1 MRESQQS
8 DGSSG
13 YPMLQ
18 RFPTDLDHE
27 TDEDVVLDSSPEDL
41 LGKSLFPENDDW
53 ADANQHSEGSEED
66 QLSDNCASHAGSTV
80 NHQQAIRRSLCNWS
94 HHEYP
99 HSPETGHDEIDEL
112 SGDDGDAEMAYSDEE
127 DRSEDEDENVDSK
140 TEASLEEDEW
150 IPMSQDELDSSQAKV
165 PAQAPTARAPA
176 MEIDID
182 PQIAAMSTAEL
193 RARVKAYGL
202 PCAALKQDR
211 LLILCAAFAEQQ
223 RPSGTRSGQRFCDVA
238 PTVPSSSLDAA
249 HAALQAVEQIRL
261 DLNTTKD
268 SGPRRKTRRKSQVPS
283 TIERSGL
290 RELIRKHCAVLLG
303 WSQKKKKFP
312 RPATEG
318 EKSEWGQ
325 PLISLSGHKP
335 NPYVHEAATPQ
346 QVRIIKEIMQQAGVR
361 RFAPNFLKPPNSPDN
376 KLLWD
381 LAVDTFVELMECG
394 EYVDIDVSL
403 QDHQIIGSELCKYV
417 QETLARRY
425 KKENLWPQDKQ
436 TSHTNTQKR
445 RSRRLHHPTLV
456 ETRLGT
462 AANIGGLECL
472 YPVIKAATSED
483 ETDYE
488 EAPLKNRKRG
498 RKHCNIL
505 AVPWRSS
512 KITQI
517 FVKLDDISAYQK
529 QAGFAKPSGP
539 QPRVRQRVKNPTS
552 GSVQS
557 SPNLPANVYGMR
569 WSKQLT
575 PKQHHSL
582 QPGLPCDL
590 KNTL

>member
-1 MRESQQS
+1 
-8 DGSSG
+8 
-13 YPMLQ
+13 
-18 RFPTDLDHE
+18 
-27 TDEDVVLDSSPEDL
+27 
-41 LGKSLFPENDDW
+41 
-53 ADANQHSEGSEED
+53 
-66 QLSDNCASHAGSTV
+66 
-80 NHQQAIRRSLCNWS
+80 
-94 HHEYP
+94 
-99 HSPETGHDEIDEL
+99 
-112 SGDDGDAEMAYSDEE
+112 MAYLEEE
-127 DRSEDEDENVDSK
+127 DRSEDKDESVDSK
-140 TEASLEEDEW
+140 TKASLEEEEW
-150 IPMSQDELDSSQAKV
+150 IPMSQDKLNSSQVKHGG
-165 PAQAPTARAPA
+165 T
-176 MEIDID
+176 E
-182 PQIAAMSTAEL
+182 T
-193 RARVKAYGL
+193 RVKAYGL
-202 PCAALKQDR
+202 PCAALKRDQ

-223 RPSGTRSGQRFCDVA
+223 RPSGTQSGQRFRDVA
-238 PTVPSSSLDAA
+238 PTVPSSSSDDA
-249 HAALQAVEQIRL
+249 HAGEAESSDRFDDDNGFYHLSCQSMHRRTAAEIDALKKSQQLTISQIDEALRAVEQIRL

-283 TIERSGL
+283 TIERFGL

-325 PLISLSGHKP
+325 PLISSLGHKP

-346 QVRIIKEIMQQAGVR
+346 QVRLIKEIMQQAGVR
-361 RFAPNFLKPPNSPDN
+361 RFAPNFLEPPNSPNN

-381 LAVDTFVELMECG
+381 LAVDTFAELMECG

-403 QDHQIIGSELCKYV
+403 QDHQIIGSELRKYV

-425 KKENLWPQDKQ
+425 KKENIWPQDKQ

-445 RSRRLHHPTLV
+445 KSCRLHLV

-462 AANIGGLECL
+462 AADIGGLECL
-472 YPVIKAATSED
+472 YPVIKAATSKD

-517 FVKLDDISAYQK
+517 FVKLDDISAYKK

-539 QPRVRQRVKNPTS
+539 QPCVRQRGENPTS

-569 WSKQLT
+569 LS
-575 PKQHHSL
+575 KQHHSL

-590 KNTL
+590 KNILRRMPLVPNSQTS